1 MREPLPDA
9 AMVWTEDE
17 AREVLDAWRR
27 SGESL
32 AAFARRHRLTAQRL
46 YWWRSR
52 LSSPPSPKSAAVVS
66 FVPAT
71 VIDPE
76 PAADGAGIVI
86 RLPSGVAI
94 EIAHASP
101 AWLAA
106 IVSELAR
113 SS

>member
-1 MREPLPDA
+1 
-9 AMVWTEDE
+9 MVWTEDE

-32 AAFARRHRLTAQRL
+32 AAFARNHRLTVQRL
-46 YWWRSR
+46 YWWRRR
-52 LSSPPSPKSAAVVS
+52 LSPPSSKPAAVVS

-76 PAADGAGIVI
+76 PVGDGAGIVI

-106 IVSELAR
+106 VVSELAR